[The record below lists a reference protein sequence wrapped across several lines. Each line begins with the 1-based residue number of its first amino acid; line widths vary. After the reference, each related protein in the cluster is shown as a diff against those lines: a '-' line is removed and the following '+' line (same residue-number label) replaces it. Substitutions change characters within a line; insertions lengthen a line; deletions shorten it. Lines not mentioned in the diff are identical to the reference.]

1 MNQSGHEIK
10 RYICNVKIVRFNVL
24 IDSKNLSDHLI
35 DNNSKTLRN
44 ISKISAGQKKK
55 KKNKIK

>member
-44 ISKISAGQKKK
+44 IRKISAGKKK
-55 KKNKIK
+55 KKKRIK

>member
-1 MNQSGHEIK
+1 MNQNGHEIK

-24 IDSKNLSDHLI
+24 IIDSKNLSDHLI

-44 ISKISAGQKKK
+44 IRKISAGQKNKK
-55 KKNKIK
+55 E

>member
-44 ISKISAGQKKK
+44 IRKISAGQKKK
-55 KKNKIK
+55 KK

>member
-1 MNQSGHEIK
+1 MNQNGHEIK
-10 RYICNVKIVRFNVL
+10 RHICNVKIVRFNVL

-44 ISKISAGQKKK
+44 IRKISAGQKKK
-55 KKNKIK
+55 KKRIK